1 MPILTTAHIARPATA
16 SSPLSGFLTAG
27 AELLAQEDPQLHG
40 AVCAEHAGKEGAL
53 CMLADTGVVDPSV
66 LACMASVTR
75 SVGELATGTERAA
88 IEQLAALR
96 AREAF
101 GAGYANVL
109 PHSTGAALAGVLAAV
124 AEPGAEVLD
133 LRGETIPTD
142 RFPMVEH
149 TLAQDDLPE
158 VTALAERTNPAVLV
172 AGGRFAP
179 TGIDYARLREVA
191 DAVGAVLVADVS
203 AAAGQVAAG
212 TLARAAAN
220 PVRHAHVT
228 VACTHARLFG
238 PHGAV
243 VLTAER
249 DPTADAIARVLT
261 WSWPGAT
268 TLPAVAGKARA
279 LHLATS
285 ELFRDTAKRMA
296 AGAAQLAEELG
307 GVGHQVRR
315 EEAGDHV
322 VVLDLP
328 PRFTRAAS
336 AVAALGEVNLTVG
349 AAPRAGGGDD
359 SGAPALRLGTATLA
373 QRQFGS
379 SEVRQ
384 IAELLDSVLGATRH
398 DGTVD
403 EFVRLSAYDSLR
415 RLLSQ
420 FPLPCYVPVTQWE
433 DHR

>member
-40 AVCAEHAGKEGAL
+40 AVCAEHAGKEGTL
-53 CMLADTGVVDPSV
+53 SLLADTGVVDPSV
-66 LACMASVTR
+66 LACMAGVTR
-75 SVGELATGTERAA
+75 SVGELAGAERAA

-109 PHSTGAALAGVLAAV
+109 PHSTGAALAGVLDAV
-124 AEPGAEVLD
+124 AAPGSAVLD
-133 LRGETIPTD
+133 LRAETVPTD
-142 RFPMVEH
+142 RFLTIEH
-149 TLAQDDLPE
+149 TLAQDDLAQIA
-158 VTALAERTNPAVLV
+158 ALAERANPAVII

-179 TGIDYARLREVA
+179 AGIDYAGLRVLA
-191 DAVGAVLVADVS
+191 DAAGAVLVADVS

-212 TLARAAAN
+212 TIASAAAN

-228 VACTHARLFG
+228 VACTHTQLFG

-249 DPTADAIARVLT
+249 DPMADAIAAVLT

-285 ELFRDTAKRMA
+285 DIFRDTVRRMA
-296 AGAAQLAEELG
+296 AGAAQLVEELA
-307 GVGHQVRR
+307 GVGHEVRR
-315 EEAGDHV
+315 DCAGAQV
-322 VVLDLP
+322 VELALP
-328 PRFTRAAS
+328 PRFRTAAS
-336 AVAALGEVNLTVG
+336 AVAALGEVNMIVG
-349 AAPRAGGGDD
+349 AAPRTDGTQDCD
-359 SGAPALRLGTATLA
+359 APALRLGTATLA

-403 EFVRLSAYDSLR
+403 EFVRLSAHDSLR

>member
-27 AELLAQEDPQLHG
+27 AELLAQEDPQLHS
-40 AVCAEHAGKEGAL
+40 AVCAEHAGHEGTL
-53 CMLADTGVVDPSV
+53 SLLADTGLVDPSV

-75 SVGELATGTERAA
+75 PPGELATDLATGRAA
-88 IEQLAALR
+88 IEQLAVLR

-109 PHSTGAALAGVLAAV
+109 PHSAGAALTGVLDAV
-124 AEPGAEVLD
+124 AAPGAPVLD
-133 LRGETIPTD
+133 LRGEAE
-142 RFPMVEH
+142 RVV
-149 TLAQDDLPE
+149 AQDDLAE
-158 VTALAERTNPAVLV
+158 VAALAERTRPAVLV

-179 TGIDYARLREVA
+179 AGIDYAGLRELA
-191 DAVGAVLVADVS
+191 DAVGAVLVADLS
-203 AAAGQVAAG
+203 TAAGQVVAG
-212 TLARAAAN
+212 TVVHAGAN
-220 PVRHAHVT
+220 PIRHAHVT
-228 VACTHARLFG
+228 VTCTHAQLFG
-238 PHGAV
+238 PPGAV

-249 DPTADAIARVLT
+249 DATADAVAGVLT

-285 ELFRDTAKRMA
+285 DTFRDTVRRMA
-296 AGAAQLAEELG
+296 AGAAQLADELA

-315 EEAGDHV
+315 EQAGAHV
-322 VVLDLP
+322 VELELS
-328 PRFTRAAS
+328 PRFTGAAS
-336 AVAALGEVNLTVG
+336 AVAALGEVNMTVG
-349 AAPRAGGGDD
+349 VAPGDG
-359 SGAPALRLGTATLA
+359 GAPALRLGTATLA
-373 QRQFGS
+373 QRQFGP

-384 IAELLDSVLGATRH
+384 IAELLDSVLGATRP
-398 DGTVD
+398 DGAVD
-403 EFVRLSAYDSLR
+403 EFVRLSAHDSLR